1 MRRDTAAK
9 RSFVSLQTQ
18 SCQSAFLAQKI
29 SLHHNSTVGT
39 FSFSDAKTFTAG
51 GDERI
56 GRKYIKVV
64 YREYRNA
71 QFKEQKER
79 TAADKHLGV
88 LGPILRA
95 EVGDTME
102 VVFKNMA
109 SSGMKFSMH
118 PHGLYY
124 RYKAMC
130 FLSYFLDEVFVMCG
144 IIKVEVSVTSR
155 AKGRG

>member
-1 MRRDTAAK
+1 M
-9 RSFVSLQTQ
+9 
-18 SCQSAFLAQKI
+18 
-29 SLHHNSTVGT
+29 
-39 FSFSDAKTFTAG
+39 
-51 GDERI
+51 
-56 GRKYIKVV
+56 
-64 YREYRNA
+64 YREYTNA

-130 FLSYFLDEVFVMCG
+130 FLSYFLDDVFLISG
-144 IIKVEVSVTSR
+144 IIKVEVIVLLLLHCFEENNDKHTIAR
-155 AKGRG
+155 NLN

>member
-1 MRRDTAAK
+1 MSVRVRCAK
-9 RSFVSLQTQ
+9 DFVITRLWV
-18 SCQSAFLAQKI
+18 L
-29 SLHHNSTVGT
+29 
-39 FSFSDAKTFTAG
+39 FSFSEAKTFTAG
-51 GDERI
+51 GDDRI
-56 GRKYIKVV
+56 GRKYKKVV
-64 YREYRNA
+64 YREYTDA
-71 QFKEQKER
+71 QFKKQKR

-102 VVFKNMA
+102 VVFKNTA

-130 FLSYFLDEVFVMCG
+130 FLSYFLDDVFLISG
-144 IIKVEVSVTSR
+144 IIKVEVSVISR
-155 AKGRG
+155 SRRLRLITLTETLII

>member
-1 MRRDTAAK
+1 M
-9 RSFVSLQTQ
+9 
-18 SCQSAFLAQKI
+18 
-29 SLHHNSTVGT
+29 
-39 FSFSDAKTFTAG
+39 
-51 GDERI
+51 
-56 GRKYIKVV
+56 
-64 YREYRNA
+64 YREYIDA

-79 TAADKHLGV
+79 TPAQKYLGV

-95 EVGDTME
+95 EVGDTMV

-130 FLSYFLDEVFVMCG
+130 FLSYFLESGCRTDNKQLLDGVFVICG

-155 AKGRG
+155 AEGRG

>member
-1 MRRDTAAK
+1 MFRCIITRLW
-9 RSFVSLQTQ
+9 VL
-18 SCQSAFLAQKI
+18 
-29 SLHHNSTVGT
+29 
-39 FSFSDAKTFTAG
+39 FSFSEAKTFTAG

-56 GRKYIKVV
+56 GRKYQKVV
-64 YREYRNA
+64 YREYTDA
-71 QFKEQKER
+71 QFKEQKQR
-79 TAADKHLGV
+79 TAAQKHLGV

-124 RYKAMC
+124 KNKAMC
-130 FLSYFLDEVFVMCG
+130 FLSYFLESGCRTDNKQLVDEVFVICG

-155 AKGRG
+155 AEGRG

>member
-1 MRRDTAAK
+1 M
-9 RSFVSLQTQ
+9 
-18 SCQSAFLAQKI
+18 
-29 SLHHNSTVGT
+29 
-39 FSFSDAKTFTAG
+39 
-51 GDERI
+51 
-56 GRKYIKVV
+56 
-64 YREYRNA
+64 YREYTDA

-79 TAADKHLGV
+79 TPAQKYLGV

-130 FLSYFLDEVFVMCG
+130 FLSYFLDEVFVICG

>member
-1 MRRDTAAK
+1 M
-9 RSFVSLQTQ
+9 
-18 SCQSAFLAQKI
+18 
-29 SLHHNSTVGT
+29 
-39 FSFSDAKTFTAG
+39 
-51 GDERI
+51 
-56 GRKYIKVV
+56 
-64 YREYRNA
+64 YREYIDA

-79 TAADKHLGV
+79 TPAQKYLGV

-95 EVGDTME
+95 EVGDTMV

-130 FLSYFLDEVFVMCG
+130 FLSYFLERTDNKQLLDGVFVICG

-155 AKGRG
+155 AEGRG

>member
-1 MRRDTAAK
+1 MSVRVRCAK
-9 RSFVSLQTQ
+9 DFVITRLWV
-18 SCQSAFLAQKI
+18 L
-29 SLHHNSTVGT
+29 
-39 FSFSDAKTFTAG
+39 FSFSEAKTFTAG
-51 GDERI
+51 GDDRI
-56 GRKYIKVV
+56 GRKYKKVV
-64 YREYRNA
+64 YREYTDA
-71 QFKEQKER
+71 QFKKLKR

-102 VVFKNMA
+102 VVFKNTA

-130 FLSYFLDEVFVMCG
+130 FLSYFLDEVFVICG